1 MYDFDLAG
9 QLPLQNSDFSKM
21 DLLGLRG
28 IGRQTLKMLASLF
41 LPLFSFLFFE
51 ISEGF
56 LLNEWRYIDKKDC
69 LPLFDSDLFYPGL
82 QIEEIKS
89 HTIYPNSNI

>member
-1 MYDFDLAG
+1 
-9 QLPLQNSDFSKM
+9 
-21 DLLGLRG
+21 
-28 IGRQTLKMLASLF
+28 MLASLF

-69 LPLFDSDLFYPGL
+69 LPLFDSNLFYPGL
-82 QIEEIKS
+82 
-89 HTIYPNSNI
+89 